1 MRADTYVLL
10 IYLSLAIFGDAE
22 KNDSAFVATREWQ
35 TVKKGTPIPK
45 GLHVR
50 HNFATGVTE
59 AKLMDDTEEM
69 KEETKENVDE
79 STNRS
84 NSKSMTLHPDKAVQE
99 NEETDLA
106 NAKKDSEDDE
116 ETRDKK
122 EEIIKFHI
130 KELKEKLKRFKQD
143 KIDISNMNDEE
154 IHPKTEKHFKR
165 FYETLKEELNALKIN
180 ITSDSELLKR
190 FFQKFQS
197 YKSSITTGTLTNID
211 IEEVLDILNNLE
223 YLLHQID
230 NAKIF
235 SDMDGL
241 TKIISP
247 CLNGSNNEIK
257 SEALRLLG
265 AAAQSNPKVQAKA
278 LENDFIQK
286 LLHVLST
293 NSKPEVKSRC
303 LFALSALIRQFPAA
317 QKAWIDHG
325 GLQLLGK
332 ILYDDQLQIQMKA
345 MKLINDLMIERQ
357 NLQDIYDAEQRQQ
370 KMKEYAITD
379 FEQKLLGHDYCKLLS
394 NLVIKC
400 FKEKLASKISLEN
413 NDFLEVAADSM
424 IATTP
429 ICRNEFKNIKQL
441 LPIIDNLIH
450 FYKYP
455 NVKLTLDE
463 TDVINSLIL
472 LIEKLKNNIFEMPRD
487 EL

>member
-1 MRADTYVLL
+1 MRVDTCILL
-10 IYLSLAIFGDAE
+10 LYLPLAIFGSAE
-22 KNDSAFVATREWQ
+22 KNESAFVATHEWQ

-59 AKLMDDTEEM
+59 AKLMDDTEEDD
-69 KEETKENVDE
+69 EN
-79 STNRS
+79 TNRS
-84 NSKSMTLHPDKAVQE
+84 NSKSLTLHPDKSVLE
-99 NEETDLA
+99 NEEPESVKI
-106 NAKKDSEDDE
+106 KKVSESLNSL
-116 ETRDKK
+116 
-122 EEIIKFHI
+122 KFPI
-130 KELKEKLKRFKQD
+130 DELKARLKKLKQD
-143 KIDISNMNDEE
+143 EAAEVSNMNDGETR
-154 IHPKTEKHFKR
+154 PKTEKRFKR
-165 FYETLKEELNALKIN
+165 FYETLKEELNALKVN
-180 ITSDSELLKR
+180 VTSDSELLKR

-197 YKSSITTGTLTNID
+197 YKSSITTGTLTSIE

-247 CLNGSNNEIK
+247 CLNGTNNEIK

-286 LLHVLST
+286 VLHVLST
-293 NSKPEVKSRC
+293 NNKIEVKSRC

-332 ILYDDQLQIQMKA
+332 ILYDDQLHIQMKA
-345 MKLINDLMIERQ
+345 MKLINDLTIERR
-357 NLQDIYDAEQRQQ
+357 NLEEIHDAEQRQQ
-370 KMKEYAITD
+370 RMREYAITD
-379 FEQKLLGHDYCKLLS
+379 FELKLLRHDYCKLLS
-394 NLVIKC
+394 NLMVKC
-400 FKEKLASKISLEN
+400 FKEKLTGQFSIEN
-413 NDFLEVAADSM
+413 NDFLEVVSDSM
-424 IATTP
+424 ITISP
-429 ICRNEFKNIKQL
+429 ICKTEFKNIELLL
-441 LPIIDNLIH
+441 LPVINNLLH
-450 FYKYP
+450 FYQNP
-455 NVKLTLDE
+455 NIKLTVDE
-463 TDVINSLIL
+463 TDVLKSLIL
-472 LIEKLKNNIFEMPRD
+472 LIEKLKETIFEAPHD